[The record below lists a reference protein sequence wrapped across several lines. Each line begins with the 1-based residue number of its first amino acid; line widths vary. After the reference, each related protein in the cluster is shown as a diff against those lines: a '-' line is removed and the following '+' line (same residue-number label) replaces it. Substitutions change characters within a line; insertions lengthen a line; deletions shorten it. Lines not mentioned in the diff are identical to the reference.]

1 MGSAVAV
8 GLVGG
13 WVAVGGWVVGAGLV
27 IAGVVVVELVGV
39 GLAVEGET
47 PIVVYIIELLH
58 IYFFLCS
65 L

>member
-1 MGSAVAV
+1 V
-8 GLVGG
+8 
-13 WVAVGGWVVGAGLV
+13 VGGWVVGVWVVGSGLV
-27 IAGVVVVELVGV
+27 IAGVVGVELVGV

-58 IYFFLCS
+58 IYVFLCS